1 MRVCASLSSVS
12 DMDAAMDADMVEVRL
27 DLLGSVPDTRGKDT
41 LVTYRDPVDLSVL
54 PDGFSGM
61 IDVGE
66 QPRPDTG
73 LTVVG
78 SYHDYQSTPGSD
90 WIASRL
96 NSMDADVRKGAFRVN
111 RLADLA
117 SILDA
122 SKAVDSRHVLLGMGA
137 LGAVTRIRA
146 DVLGNEF
153 SFGYVGEPTAPGQF
167 SVEEMLGMG
176 DGCTVL
182 GILGNPLGKS
192 KSPAMHNAAMRANG
206 IRGAYLPFE
215 TPDLDR
221 AEDVIR
227 GYVIRGVN
235 VTIPYKSEIMDH
247 LDRIDPVAERIGA
260 VNTVVNDG
268 GVLTGYNT
276 DVIGIGVALERAGID
291 VTDRRVA
298 VMGSGGAARA
308 CMQYLDEHN
317 CSVTVAARNEET
329 GTELAREFGQTYR
342 RPSSVS
348 LRMHD
353 LLVNCTPVGMYS
365 DGPYPVSIEAL
376 DHGVAVFDMVY
387 GPTPLTRRAE
397 ETGCRIAYGADMLAG
412 QGAASFEMW
421 TGVKDSFDT
430 MRKELE

>member
-1 MRVCASLSSVS
+1 
-12 DMDAAMDADMVEVRL
+12 
-27 DLLGSVPDTRGKDT
+27 
-41 LVTYRDPVDLSVL
+41 
-54 PDGFSGM
+54 
-61 IDVGE
+61 
-66 QPRPDTG
+66 
-73 LTVVG
+73 
-78 SYHDYQSTPGSD
+78 
-90 WIASRL
+90 
-96 NSMDADVRKGAFRVN
+96 
-111 RLADLA
+111 
-117 SILDA
+117 
-122 SKAVDSRHVLLGMGA
+122 
-137 LGAVTRIRA
+137 
-146 DVLGNEF
+146 
-153 SFGYVGEPTAPGQF
+153 
-167 SVEEMLGMG
+167 
-176 DGCTVL
+176 
-182 GILGNPLGKS
+182 
-192 KSPAMHNAAMRANG
+192 MHNAAMRANG

-227 GYVIRGVN
+227 GYGIRGVN
-235 VTIPYKSEIMDH
+235 VTIPYKREIMDH